1 MTWKT
6 YDAKVKSILPV
17 LMSAVRVSPPA
28 DGPAHDGKVIGKD
41 VVTYEYKQVGIT
53 LHSAS

>member
-41 VVTYEYKQVGIT
+41 VVTYEYKQVRNI
-53 LHSAS
+53 LH